1 MECKDFWVA
10 KGATVTWLVCFLS
23 WVGSLLSTGS
33 ELVEHWLPVQAK
45 IGYRL
50 STNCHNFFSDSSPA
64 EWVSTLLDLL
74 SVCTP
79 SRQPCFAADTW
90 ILYIPHIVTKTFGQ
104 TFLLLCS
111 KEMEFSYHKKYI
123 LYKNTYTVNFCFFTL
138 HITPLWAISVLH
150 FINRNHTYK
159 MLC

>member
-104 TFLLLCS
+104 CC
-111 KEMEFSYHKKYI
+111 FSYCAPKKW
-123 LYKNTYTVNFCFFTL
+123 NS
-138 HITPLWAISVLH
+138 HITKSIFCIKTPTLWIFAFSLCISHHCGQLVY
-150 FINRNHTYK
+150 FIS
-159 MLC
+159 